1 MRKNK
6 ILLAFSISFA
16 LLFIA
21 SLFITINNIQL
32 RQYWFSIA
40 CVFIGQYSLLYCFM
54 YKLDSSL
61 YYGILVSG
69 IGATSFYQSSFI
81 MTFYSFYPV
90 YLLCFA
96 LASFAVFARFRQK
109 IHFKLFAIFA
119 FEGILLIVYKLNYLN
134 YLQVLIIN
142 GAYLLFVI
150 INAIIRVKRNLKEN

>member
-1 MRKNK
+1 MKKNK
-6 ILLAFSISFA
+6 ILLIFSSTFA

-21 SLFITINNIQL
+21 SLFITINSIQL

-40 CVFIGQYSLLYCFM
+40 CVFIGIYALLYCYM

-61 YYGILVSG
+61 YYGILVVGVG
-69 IGATSFYQSSFI
+69 IASFYQTSFRLS
-81 MTFYSFYPV
+81 FYFFYPV

-109 IHFKLFAIFA
+109 IHFKLFAILA
-119 FEGILLIVYKLNYLN
+119 LEGILIIVYKLNYLN
-134 YLQVLIIN
+134 FLQLVIIN
-142 GAYLLFVI
+142 GVYLLFVL